1 MKIIRKTVLFAAF
14 IFSSLAL
21 FAQEEL
27 DKLVD
32 VSTTGNEKVFATF
45 KSGNL
50 INVKTTEMIHKKEL
64 DFRVDHR
71 FGDIAGT
78 AGGGRNFFGLDD
90 AMDIRI
96 GFDYGI
102 SDKFNVGIARAKG
115 ATTLRQLYETNLKY
129 RFAEQTASDR
139 MPVSVVFFGSLT
151 ASAMEAS
158 TDPSSPSSF
167 GSLGDRI
174 TYVSQLII
182 ARKFS
187 SGLSFA
193 ILPTYLHRNYTAF
206 GDENSMFA
214 IGAGGRL
221 KVSSRMAIVADYVM
235 PIRSESAKKYRE
247 EINGQSYRNA
257 LGVGLEM
264 ETGGHVFHLNF
275 TNATSIQESQ
285 YISETTSSWEKGQF
299 RWGFSIARRFSFD
312 KKKDN

>member
-1 MKIIRKTVLFAAF
+1 MKIVRKTVFLATF
-14 IFSSLAL
+14 IFPSLAA
-21 FAQEEL
+21 FAQEDL

-32 VSTTGNEKVFATF
+32 VSPEGNEKVSATF

-50 INVKTTEMIHKKEL
+50 INVKTTETIHKEEL

-78 AGGGRNFFGLDD
+78 AGGAKNFFGLDD
-90 AMDIRI
+90 ATDIRI

-102 SDKFNVGIARAKG
+102 SDKLNVGIARAKG
-115 ATTLRQLYETNLKY
+115 ATTLRQLYETNVKY
-129 RFAEQTASDR
+129 RFIEQTANNR
-139 MPVSVVFFGSLT
+139 TPVSVAFFGSLT

-158 TDPSSPSSF
+158 TDPSSPASF
-167 GSLGDRI
+167 GSFGDRL

-187 SGLSFA
+187 SNFSFA
-193 ILPTYLHRNYTAF
+193 VHPTYLHRNFTAF
-206 GDENSMFA
+206 GDENNMFA

-221 KVSSRMAIVADYVM
+221 KVSNRMAVVADYVA
-235 PIRSESAKKYRE
+235 PIRSSSAKKYRE
-247 EINGQSYRNA
+247 DINNQSFHDA
-257 LGVGLEM
+257 LGVGLEI

-275 TNATSIQESQ
+275 TNATAIQESQ

-312 KKKDN
+312 KKKGN

>member
-1 MKIIRKTVLFAAF
+1 MIRKTVFFAAF
-14 IFSSLAL
+14 MFSSLAL
-21 FAQEEL
+21 LAQEEL

-32 VSTTGNEKVFATF
+32 VSTKGNEKVFATF

-50 INVKTTEMIHKKEL
+50 INVKTTEMIHRKEL

-78 AGGGRNFFGLDD
+78 AGGAKNFFGLDD

-102 SDKFNVGIARAKG
+102 SDKLNVGIARAKG
-115 ATTLRQLYETNLKY
+115 ATTLRQLYETNVKY
-129 RFAEQTASDR
+129 RFIEQTASDR
-139 MPVSVVFFGSLT
+139 MPVSVSFFGSVT

-158 TDPSSPSSF
+158 TDPSSPASF
-167 GSLGDRI
+167 GSFGDRL

-182 ARKFS
+182 ARKFNS
-187 SGLSFA
+187 SLSFA
-193 ILPTYLHRNYTAF
+193 ILPTYLHRNFTAF

-214 IGAGGRL
+214 VGAGGRL
-221 KVSSRMAIVADYVM
+221 KVSSRMAIVADYVV

-247 EINGQSYRNA
+247 EVNGQSYRNA

-312 KKKDN
+312 KKKDD